1 MQAQLVNIKKP
12 SILFDPELPTAK
24 EVMAAICCVATQ
36 YALKPSLDLANTA
49 LTLAHKLT
57 APEYAETKLIVEI
70 AKRLVFQWE
79 EVLREHAYIQSQ
91 VMPAH
96 SRLQ

>member
-1 MQAQLVNIKKP
+1 MQIQLTSIKKP

-36 YALKPSLDLANTA
+36 YALNPSLDLAKTA

-70 AKRLVFQWE
+70 AGRLVLQWG
-79 EVLREHAYIQSQ
+79 EVIREHTYIQSQ
-91 VMPAH
+91 VMPEH

>member
-1 MQAQLVNIKKP
+1 MQMQVTGLNKP
-12 SILFDPELPTAK
+12 SVLFDPDLPTAK

-36 YALKPSLDLANTA
+36 YALNPSLDLAKTA
-49 LTLAHKLT
+49 LTLATKLT
-57 APEYAETKLIVEI
+57 APEYAETKLVVEI
-70 AKRLVFQWE
+70 AKRLVFQWD
-79 EVLREHAYIQSQ
+79 EVLREHTYIQTQ